1 MKKHHATQLAKIFSA
16 ILAILLFLSA
26 FVIPAFAQT
35 QTVNAVL
42 FYSPTCGH
50 CEKVINEDLPPLI
63 EKFGSNLN
71 IVGIN
76 VSIQEGQE
84 LYTAA
89 VERFQIPEE
98 KLGVPCLIVGETVL
112 VGSLEIPEQFPGIIE
127 NGVAQGGIP
136 LPDIPG
142 LQEALAASDQ
152 TASSNPNDNSS
163 STNNQSSEIPLV
175 EDPETIGQPGSSATS
190 FMEKF
195 TSDLYGN
202 ILSVVILGGM
212 LASVIAVGTNFSKQ
226 KQMAS
231 STWPEWLIPILALIG
246 LGVASYLSF
255 VEVTGTEAV
264 CGPVGNCNTVQQ
276 SPYASIFGILPV
288 GILGV
293 LGYVSI
299 LVVWIAKRYGPKDWN
314 RAATIL
320 LWVLALFGVLF
331 SIYLT
336 FLEPF
341 VIGATCAWCLST
353 AVIMTLIFLASSPA
367 AKTALKAP
375 SQGHR

>member
-1 MKKHHATQLAKIFSA
+1 MHLLRNPLFETKYRSKMKKHPATNLAKIFSA
-16 ILAILLFLSA
+16 ILAILLFLPA

-76 VSIQEGQE
+76 VSIQEGQK

-89 VERFQIPEE
+89 VERFEIPEE

-127 NGVAQGGIP
+127 NGIAQGGIP
-136 LPDIPG
+136 LPDVPG

-152 TASSNPNDNSS
+152 TVSSDPNDNSS

-175 EDPETIGQPGSSATS
+175 ENPETIGQPGSSTAS
-190 FMEKF
+190 FVEKF

-212 LASVIAVGTNFSKQ
+212 LASVIAVGTNFSKP

-231 STWPEWLIPILALIG
+231 SAWPEWLIPILALIG

-276 SPYASIFGILPV
+276 SPYASLFGILPV

-320 LWVLALFGVLF
+320 LWVLALFGCCF
-331 SIYLT
+331 RSI
-336 FLEPF
+336 
-341 VIGATCAWCLST
+341 
-353 AVIMTLIFLASSPA
+353 
-367 AKTALKAP
+367 
-375 SQGHR
+375 

>member
-1 MKKHHATQLAKIFSA
+1 MKKNSVFNQIITVVLVT
-16 ILAILLFLSA
+16 LFILSA
-26 FVIPAFAQT
+26 WFIPAFAQT

-76 VSIQEGQE
+76 VSLQEGQK

-89 VERFQIPEE
+89 VDKFQIPEE
-98 KLGVPCLIVGETVL
+98 RLGVPCLIVGETVL
-112 VGSLEIPEQFPGIIE
+112 VGSQEIPEQFPGIIE
-127 NGVAQGGIP
+127 NGVSQGGIP
-136 LPDIPG
+136 LPEIPG
-142 LQEALAASDQ
+142 LEEALAASGQ
-152 TASSNPNDNSS
+152 TSPTGQNDTNS
-163 STNNQSSEIPLV
+163 TENNQN
-175 EDPETIGQPGSSATS
+175 PETTGQPGSSS
-190 FMEKF
+190 PSVMEKF
-195 TSDLYGN
+195 TSDLSGN
-202 ILSVVILGGM
+202 ILSVVILTGM
-212 LASVIAVGTNFSKQ
+212 IASVFAVGNNFSKP
-226 KQMAS
+226 KELAS
-231 STWPEWLIPILALIG
+231 TNWPEWLIPVLAIIG
-246 LGVASYLSF
+246 LGVASYMSF
-255 VEVTGTEAV
+255 VEVTHTEAV
-264 CGPVGNCNTVQQ
+264 CGPVGDCNAVQQ
-276 SPYASIFGILPV
+276 SAYATLFGILPV

-293 LGYVSI
+293 AGYVSI
-299 LVVWIAKRYGPKDWN
+299 LVVWIAKKFGPKNWN

-353 AVIMTLIFLASSPA
+353 AVIMTLIFWACSPA
-367 AKTALKAP
+367 AKSAWKVSST
-375 SQGHR
+375 SRS

>member
-1 MKKHHATQLAKIFSA
+1 MKKNTVFYQIIAVVLVT
-16 ILAILLFLSA
+16 LLILSA
-26 FVIPAFAQT
+26 WFIPAIAQT

-76 VSIQEGQE
+76 VAIQEGQE
-84 LYTAA
+84 LYMAA
-89 VERFQIPEE
+89 IDRFQIPEE

-142 LQEALAASDQ
+142 LEEALAASGQ
-152 TASSNPNDNSS
+152 TSPTSQNDTNSSENNQNSEIPVVENSETTGQPDNSS
-163 STNNQSSEIPLV
+163 
-175 EDPETIGQPGSSATS
+175 AS

-195 TSDLYGN
+195 TSDLSGN
-202 ILSVVILGGM
+202 ILSVVILSGM
-212 LASVIAVGTNFSKQ
+212 IASVLAVGTNFSKP
-226 KQMAS
+226 KEMAS
-231 STWPEWLIPILALIG
+231 SNWPEWLIPVLAIIG
-246 LGVASYLSF
+246 LGVASYMSF
-255 VEVTGTEAV
+255 VEVTNTEAV
-264 CGPVGNCNTVQQ
+264 CGPVGDCNAVQQ
-276 SPYASIFGILPV
+276 SAYATLFGILPI

-293 LGYVSI
+293 AGYVSI
-299 LVVWIAKRYGPKDWN
+299 LVVWIVKRYGPKNWN

-320 LWVLALFGVLF
+320 LWALALFGVLF

-353 AVIMTLIFLASSPA
+353 AVIMTLIFWASSPA
-367 AKTALKAP
+367 AKSAWKE
-375 SQGHR
+375 SSKSRS